1 MHQIGVVGL
10 SYRHAGVDQV
20 ARFAVPRTE
29 VPARLPA
36 LRTLLK
42 AAEILYVGT
51 CNRVEVVYATEDGT
65 AAGDSREDVFRILTG
80 RDPQPGEAARILR
93 AWTGEA
99 AVEHLLLLACGLDSA
114 QLGEHEIAAQ
124 LRGAWEDSR
133 AAHTCGPVLDRLMGE
148 ALGMARRMRRL
159 SAGVR
164 SPSLGDLAADRVL
177 QHLGGRPGRVALLGV
192 SPMTRRCAAVLHE
205 ARIPLLIVNRTLQ
218 AAEELARSVSGR
230 RWRWSASAR
239 SPRCWG
245 RWCWRPAGASRCW
258 MRRCSGSCAPPRP
271 PHPWSSISASLPT
284 SIPRPRSAQAWRAS
298 A

>member
-51 CNRVEVVYATEDGT
+51 CNRVEVVYATDDGT

-133 AAHTCGPVLDRLMGE
+133 AARTCGPLLDRLMGE
-148 ALGMARRMRRL
+148 ALGMARRVRRL

-164 SPSLGDLAADRVL
+164 SPSLGDLAADRD
-177 QHLGGRPGRVALLGV
+177 RPGMVGRIGTLLGE
-192 SPMTRRCAAVLHE
+192 HN
-205 ARIPLLIVNRTLQ
+205 VNIATMSLSRNQ
-218 AAEELARSVSGR
+218 AGGTALTILNLDNAPGEELLQEIRASGDI
-230 RWRWSASAR
+230 
-239 SPRCWG
+239 
-245 RWCWRPAGASRCW
+245 
-258 MRRCSGSCAPPRP
+258 
-271 PHPWSSISASLPT
+271 H
-284 SIPRPRSAQAWRAS
+284 SAQVIQL
-298 A
+298 